1 MGPAGN
7 GPFAGEV
14 ESGSKVREAVGLVA
28 HSDLPVRVVRGGK
41 TVGTLDRVGVLSVI
55 ATEAP

>member
-1 MGPAGN
+1 MAPPTD

-14 ESGSKVREAVGLVA
+14 AAGSKVRDAVSLVA
-28 HSDLPVRVVRGGK
+28 HSDLPVRVVRDGR

-55 ATEAP
+55 ATEDL